1 MSAQPEG
8 SSADE
13 VNAAELARVLGVTE
27 ARIRQLAGAGVIP
40 RRRHGVY
47 PLREAVQG
55 YLASKLESLAK
66 AQGSSSADRLRDE
79 RAKEIAQRTALRE
92 RVLIHI
98 HEATAALD
106 EIVGAYLE
114 SVSGLRCSEHAS
126 TMRRK
131 PIWSPSP
138 AAVTSTISPDSMM
151 SCGLAVRPMP
161 RCASHHPSDPGQ
173 VSRWLEILVPGCGTK
188 G

>member
-40 RRRHGVY
+40 RLRHGVY

-66 AQGSSSADRLRDE
+66 AQGSSSADRVRDE
-79 RAKEIAQRTALRE
+79 RAKEIAQRTALQE

-114 SVSGLRCSEHAS
+114 PVSGLPARMTRNPRERERLEGICDGERLRLADRFAR
-126 TMRRK
+126 TARFLRAG
-131 PIWSPSP
+131 SP
-138 AAVTSTISPDSMM
+138 AHQAKPARHS
-151 SCGLAVRPMP
+151 
-161 RCASHHPSDPGQ
+161 
-173 VSRWLEILVPGCGTK
+173 
-188 G
+188 